1 MMENYKITSIFVVND
16 KNQIC
21 GALNSN
27 DLMQAK
33 VI

>member
-1 MMENYKITSIFVVND
+1 MEKHQITSIFVVDANQ
-16 KNQIC
+16 QIC

-27 DLMQAK
+27 DLMRSK